1 MLVVSD
7 SVTFL
12 LNLDKKKLNKIIK
25 KQFFKQYSAGK
36 LAESVAPVA

>member
-25 KQFFKQYSAGK
+25 KKFRKQYSN
-36 LAESVAPVA
+36 